1 MEQSITLSKK
11 IYNYIIEE
19 ITSGHLRM
27 GQIIDENGIMELF
40 GSSKTPIREA
50 ILSLENDG
58 IIEKRGKSY
67 FVCFIEPDEINQIFE
82 ARRELEAIAVYYAAK
97 RIQKAELKQ
106 LSDILKKI
114 RKSTDE
120 DEPADLANL
129 NGKFHSIIARASRNK
144 YIENEV
150 NLLRLKLRIVRVT
163 LFTSIE
169 RRSDELAEHSAIYE
183 ALANGDAE
191 KARTLMYNH
200 ETDVWEYVNK
210 YIIPKLYY

>member
-67 FVCFIEPDEINQIFE
+67 FVCFIEPEEINQIFE

-106 LSDILKKI
+106 LNDILKKI

-169 RRSDELAEHSAIYE
+169 RRSDELTEHSAIYE
-183 ALANGDAE
+183 ALANGDAD

>member
-11 IYNYIIEE
+11 SYNYIIEE

-67 FVCFIEPDEINQIFE
+67 FVCFIEPEEINQIFE

-106 LSDILKKI
+106 LNDILKKI

-169 RRSDELAEHSAIYE
+169 RRSDELTEHSAIYE
-183 ALANGDAE
+183 ALANGDAD